1 MDWGIKKGVSLFL
14 SGLTM
19 SFTVDKYDEIK
30 ETTAKWSNL
39 DRKKVNKIIT
49 TGKFEL
55 PDDDQEEEKKP
66 DSDGI
71 AW

>member
-14 SGLTM
+14 SGLTL

-39 DRKKVNKIIT
+39 DRRKVNKIIT

-55 PDDDQEEEKKP
+55 PDDDQEDK
-66 DSDGI
+66 SDKDI
-71 AW
+71 KW